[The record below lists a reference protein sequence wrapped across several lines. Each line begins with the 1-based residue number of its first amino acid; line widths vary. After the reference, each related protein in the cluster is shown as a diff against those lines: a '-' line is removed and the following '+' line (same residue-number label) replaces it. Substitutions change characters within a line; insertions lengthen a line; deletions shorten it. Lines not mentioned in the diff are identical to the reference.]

1 VNITAVLKDS
11 FITFSALAK
20 KKNLDYNI
28 ELPVNEFYAFAD
40 EEALTKIFSN
50 LINNCIKYAGKKV
63 VIRLLKEDNEQ
74 SNFTIEFENDGTAI
88 PQEMKE
94 KIFEPF
100 YRLKQSIKQQGTGL
114 GLALARSL
122 TELHK
127 GKLYLKD
134 SPEGLNIFILCLPL
148 KPEQQKR
155 KNKKLITK
163 SKIK

>member
-1 VNITAVLKDS
+1 MNISALLKDS

-20 KKNLDYNI
+20 KKNLDYKI
-28 ELPVNEFYAFAD
+28 EFPVNEVYAFAD
-40 EEALTKIFSN
+40 EEALNKIFSN

-63 VIRLLKEDNEQ
+63 LIRLWKENNEQ
-74 SNFTIEFENDGTAI
+74 SNFTVEFENDGTPI
-88 PQEMKE
+88 PPEMRE

-127 GKLYLKD
+127 GKLYLKN
-134 SPEGLNIFILCLPL
+134 SPEGLNIFILCLPV

-155 KNKKLITK
+155 KTK
-163 SKIK
+163 N

>member
-28 ELPVNEFYAFAD
+28 ELPVNEVYAFAD
-40 EEALTKIFSN
+40 EEALNKIFSN
-50 LINNCIKYAGKKV
+50 LINNCIKYADKKV
-63 VIRLLKEDNEQ
+63 LIRLLKEDHLQ
-74 SNFTIEFENDGTAI
+74 SNFTIQFENDGTVI
-88 PQEMKE
+88 PPEMRE

-148 KPEQQKR
+148 KPG
-155 KNKKLITK
+155 
-163 SKIK
+163 

>member
-1 VNITAVLKDS
+1 MNISALLKDS

-20 KKNLDYNI
+20 KKNLDYKI
-28 ELPVNEFYAFAD
+28 EFPVNEVYAFAD
-40 EEALTKIFSN
+40 EEALNKIFSN

-63 VIRLLKEDNEQ
+63 LIRLWKENNEQ
-74 SNFTIEFENDGTAI
+74 SNFTVEFENDGTPI
-88 PQEMKE
+88 PPEMRE

-127 GKLYLKD
+127 GKLYQKN
-134 SPEGLNIFILCLPL
+134 STEGLNIFILCLPV

-155 KNKKLITK
+155 KTK
-163 SKIK
+163 N

>member
-1 VNITAVLKDS
+1 
-11 FITFSALAK
+11 
-20 KKNLDYNI
+20 
-28 ELPVNEFYAFAD
+28 
-40 EEALTKIFSN
+40 
-50 LINNCIKYAGKKV
+50 
-63 VIRLLKEDNEQ
+63 LLKEDHVQ
-74 SNFTIEFENDGTAI
+74 SNFTIEFENDGTVI
-88 PQEMKE
+88 PQEMRE

-148 KPEQQKR
+148 KPEQQK
-155 KNKKLITK
+155 KN
-163 SKIK
+163 